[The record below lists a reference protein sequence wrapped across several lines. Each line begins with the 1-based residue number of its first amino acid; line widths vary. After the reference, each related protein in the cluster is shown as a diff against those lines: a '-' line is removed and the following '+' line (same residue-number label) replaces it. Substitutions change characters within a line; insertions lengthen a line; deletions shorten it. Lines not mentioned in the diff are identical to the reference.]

1 MADVVGKQEVL
12 QAAHSLEDLLHQT
25 TTHLAAYGN
34 HTQDLHASGMLTGTA
49 GHTNVI
55 MGSEF
60 VIQAKY
66 RDGDLQKGD
75 GLKGLAAHGTMKVMV
90 RGAPFQVRP
99 LQQNKRIHRYGARGG
114 QDG

>member
-55 MGSEF
+55 TGSE
-60 VIQAKY
+60 IQDAITKITA
-66 RDGDLQKGD
+66 RWTTAIDMLRQSVGSFEGTDTESASNIAQVASGIGGG
-75 GLKGLAAHGTMKVMV
+75 GLRFT
-90 RGAPFQVRP
+90 
-99 LQQNKRIHRYGARGG
+99 
-114 QDG
+114 

>member
-12 QAAHSLEDLLHQT
+12 QAADSLEDLLHQT

-55 MGSEF
+55 TGSE
-60 VIQAKY
+60 IQDAITKITA
-66 RDGDLQKGD
+66 RWTTAIDMLRHSVGSFDSTDIESASNIAHVAGGVGDS
-75 GLKGLAAHGTMKVMV
+75 GLRFT
-90 RGAPFQVRP
+90 
-99 LQQNKRIHRYGARGG
+99 
-114 QDG
+114 